1 MTTPPPPHLL
11 PREDDMWRHWF
22 IKCKLFFW
30 IWSSVVGYGEL
41 CVCFSQ
47 SESGKYFEW
56 ITVLINYLGAE
67 IRGDKEEEGDERGEE
82 LIGGRRSVRKRRW
95 GRRQKLLKTFIKV
108 YWKPCIH
115 NFVCRRKYKLR
126 KPHDEK
132 KWITDFEKMRKF
144 LAGFIEKLM
153 IPGMTLYSK
162 MRLFVVIVSNSKPFT
177 LETLDYRIAY
187 IVQSKRVE
195 TQMSSQSKQSWTAE
209 RNIST
214 HIQWRIPAKAT
225 LTSKIQLTQKQF
237 VNFVMLRRRNSTI

>member
-1 MTTPPPPHLL
+1 M
-11 PREDDMWRHWF
+11 
-22 IKCKLFFW
+22 
-30 IWSSVVGYGEL
+30 
-41 CVCFSQ
+41 
-47 SESGKYFEW
+47 
-56 ITVLINYLGAE
+56 
-67 IRGDKEEEGDERGEE
+67 
-82 LIGGRRSVRKRRW
+82 IGGRRSMRKRRW
-95 GRRQKLLKTFIKV
+95 GRRQKLLKNLIKV

-132 KWITDFEKMRKF
+132 KWITDFEKVRKF

-177 LETLDYRIAY
+177 PETIDYRIAY
-187 IVQSKRVE
+187 IVQSNRVE

-209 RNIST
+209 RNIPT
-214 HIQWRIPAKAT
+214 HIQWRIPAKDT